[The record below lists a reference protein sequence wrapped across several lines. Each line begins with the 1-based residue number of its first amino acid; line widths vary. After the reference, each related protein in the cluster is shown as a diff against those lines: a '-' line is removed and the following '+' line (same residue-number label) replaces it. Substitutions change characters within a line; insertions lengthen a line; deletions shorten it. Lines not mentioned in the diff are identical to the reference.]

1 MMRVKQ
7 AISVA
12 VISMAVGG
20 VILFRY
26 GGEHIESPPVATIPT
41 TDAVLEVDSSAE
53 ESARPRPFAAADE
66 PTEVNDSPARDSES
80 ALSAD
85 DQTWPARPDL
95 ARELRGRKETAGQHV
110 APLGPEDVAA
120 RALALQPS
128 VADMLN
134 LDSAEVARE
143 LVFSPLQVSIFHMG
157 AAGPDQQ
164 LTELALL
171 HPGVDILLSRPDAG
185 AALLATY
192 RTYSDAIADP
202 AGDYV
207 EIGSS
212 GLEFATIETLLG
224 AEAVLDQ
231 IGEAGQLPTLI
242 ETVIEAVDRQAVY
255 DASQPEPVY
264 GEAMRNHAATVV
276 GRSLVRLEDPAF
288 LEWLSAPG
296 REGVLTERHP
306 TYEES
311 ATILEMGAA
320 FSSSRNVVETRE

>member
-1 MMRVKQ
+1 MRAKQ
-7 AISVA
+7 AISAA
-12 VISMAVGG
+12 VIAIAVGG
-20 VILFRY
+20 AFLLHFSRE
-26 GGEHIESPPVATIPT
+26 GADSPPNHMLPKSHVAMEADSALQEDIRPQLST
-41 TDAVLEVDSSAE
+41 AV
-53 ESARPRPFAAADE
+53 DE
-66 PTEVNDSPARDSES
+66 PAEVNHSPARDSES
-80 ALSAD
+80 ALSSD

-95 ARELRGRKETAGQHV
+95 ARELRERKETAGQHV
-110 APLGPEDVAA
+110 SPLGPEDVAA

-128 VADMLN
+128 MADMLN
-134 LDSAEVARE
+134 MDTTEVARE
-143 LVFSPLQVSIFHMG
+143 LVFSPLQVSIFHVG
-157 AAGPDQQ
+157 ASGPDQQ

-212 GLEFATIETLLG
+212 GLEFATLETLLG

-264 GEAMRNHAATVV
+264 GEAMRNHAATLV
-276 GRSLVRLEDPAF
+276 GRSLVRLQDPAF
-288 LEWLSAPG
+288 LDWLSAPG

-320 FSSSRNVVETRE
+320 FSSSRNVVEARE